1 MMLQS
6 HHHCRE
12 KKCDVPWA
20 PVRLPTSKI
29 ALILCC
35 PTIQQ
40 HLRENSKQQ
49 KMARE
54 IQTLIFSGS
63 TFTSG
68 LFCSVSYHCCFM
80 LLLPQSERIFLF
92 AICVDNVSTLRTV
105 EEILL
110 KISTYKL
117 LPPSLEAPAVA
128 APNICSLENNRS
140 FNPKSLLRTLVF
152 KKAYR
157 NLFSL
162 NLMKPSF
169 NRCSTGASVSVIS
182 TCE

>member
-1 MMLQS
+1 MMLHN

-35 PTIQQ
+35 PTTQQ

-49 KMARE
+49 IMARE
-54 IQTLIFSGS
+54 IQTLVFSGS
-63 TFTSG
+63 TFASG
-68 LFCSVSYHCCFM
+68 LLRSVSHHCCFM
-80 LLLPQSERIFLF
+80 LLLPQSERIYLF

-110 KISTYKL
+110 KTSIYKL

-128 APNICSLENNRS
+128 SPNLCSLENNKS
-140 FNPKSLLRTLVF
+140 FNPKSFSRTLVF
-152 KKAYR
+152 KQAYR

-162 NLMKPSF
+162 NLTKPSF

>member
-1 MMLQS
+1 MWCTLGS
-6 HHHCRE
+6 C
-12 KKCDVPWA
+12 A
-20 PVRLPTSKI
+20 T
-29 ALILCC
+29 ANF
-35 PTIQQ
+35 
-40 HLRENSKQQ
+40 ENSSDSLLSNNPTALERKLKATKDGKGNTNPSFQWLN
-49 KMARE
+49 
-54 IQTLIFSGS
+54 ICIWPVLLSLS
-63 TFTSG
+63 S
-68 LFCSVSYHCCFM
+68 

-92 AICVDNVSTLRTV
+92 AICVENVSTLRTV

-110 KISTYKL
+110 KTSTYKL
-117 LPPSLEAPAVA
+117 LPPPLAAPAVA
-128 APNICSLENNRS
+128 APNICSLENNKS

-152 KKAYR
+152 KQAYR

>member
-1 MMLQS
+1 MMLQR

-110 KISTYKL
+110 KTSTYRL
-117 LPPSLEAPAVA
+117 LPPPL
-128 APNICSLENNRS
+128 
-140 FNPKSLLRTLVF
+140 KLLLLLLLT
-152 KKAYR
+152 
-157 NLFSL
+157 
-162 NLMKPSF
+162 
-169 NRCSTGASVSVIS
+169 SVP
-182 TCE
+182 